1 MVTSIFKSNNEDLQR
16 VDHMKVTV
24 DKYQPVKNALQVS
37 AYLPYAHNASLVLD
51 SGKLLRKT
59 HFFWTYV
66 DTVFV
71 SFVSVRFYEHY
82 VQHDSFSLLLHYKLV
97 LAISNTVNYIDWLFW
112 LFQQSTRITSLLHL
126 FPQHFSIIEMQYYG
140 FHTNTHTFER

>member
-59 HFFWTYV
+59 HFF
-66 DTVFV
+66 
-71 SFVSVRFYEHY
+71 
-82 VQHDSFSLLLHYKLV
+82 
-97 LAISNTVNYIDWLFW
+97 
-112 LFQQSTRITSLLHL
+112 
-126 FPQHFSIIEMQYYG
+126 
-140 FHTNTHTFER
+140 